1 MARRIVSLKG
11 SQPQFSAAPLS
22 SASPLPITSI
32 HSIVSDRHTMTLGT
46 AATQPREFGANST
59 SLPGD
64 SNSSTDDTYL
74 RHDTYFFEDG
84 NITFLVC
91 DVLRCCVCLS
101 QQCSRPMAG
110 FIVFIDTSFL
120 ATQLTSITNLPVLA
134 YGITNLCTLS
144 YRWTTSNARI
154 SKPYSLSYTPGKFVN
169 PLPCRPVLHS

>member
-22 SASPLPITSI
+22 NASPVPVTSI
-32 HSIVSDRHTMTLGT
+32 HSIVSDRHMMTLGT
-46 AATQPREFGANST
+46 ASTQPMEFGAKST

-91 DVLRCCVCLS
+91 SAFAVLYVSVSIRMPHWQVDGTLYCVHRYFFSRDSAYFNHKLTRLGVRDHESLHTIISLDDVERKDFEAFLS
-101 QQCSRPMAG
+101 VIYPR
-110 FIVFIDTSFL
+110 
-120 ATQLTSITNLPVLA
+120 
-134 YGITNLCTLS
+134 
-144 YRWTTSNARI
+144 
-154 SKPYSLSYTPGKFVN
+154 
-169 PLPCRPVLHS
+169 